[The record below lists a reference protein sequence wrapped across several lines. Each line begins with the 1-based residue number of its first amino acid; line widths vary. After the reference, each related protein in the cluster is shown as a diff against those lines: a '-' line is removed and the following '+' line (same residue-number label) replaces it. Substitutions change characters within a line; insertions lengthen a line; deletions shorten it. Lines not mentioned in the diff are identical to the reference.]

1 MSGIIPIFER
11 ELYSYFRSPVAYVF
25 IIVFLM
31 ASTSCTFLLGG
42 FYESQQASLE
52 IFFLFHP
59 WLYLFLIP
67 AVGMR
72 LWAEER
78 QAGTDE
84 LLLTFP
90 IHPFS
95 AVLGKF
101 LAGWIFIG
109 LALLL
114 TFPLIITVNYLGQ
127 PDPGPIFTGYLGSF
141 LMAGAY
147 LAISICTSAL
157 TKNQVISFVLSVVIC
172 LILVLLGWGVLNESL
187 NNLFPVWIADLI
199 NQFSFTTHFDAIK
212 RGVIDFADVTYFCSI
227 IGIMLLLNVRIIT
240 TSEGR

>member
-31 ASTSCTFLLGG
+31 ASTSCTFFLGG

-78 QAGTDE
+78 QARTDE

-114 TFPLIITVNYLGQ
+114 TFPMIITVNYLGQ

-157 TKNQVISFVLSVVIC
+157 TKNQVISFVLSVVFC

-199 NQFSFTTHFDAIK
+199 SQFSFTTHFDAIK

>member
-1 MSGIIPIFER
+1 MSGMIPIFER

-31 ASTSCTFLLGG
+31 ASTSCTFFLGG

-72 LWAEER
+72 LWAEEHR
-78 QAGTDE
+78 SGTAE

-90 IHPFS
+90 IHPFT

-114 TFPLIITVNYLGQ
+114 TFPMIITVNYLGQ

-157 TKNQVISFVLSVVIC
+157 TENQVISFILSLS
-172 LILVLLGWGVLNESL
+172 LIH
-187 NNLFPVWIADLI
+187 I
-199 NQFSFTTHFDAIK
+199 
-212 RGVIDFADVTYFCSI
+212 
-227 IGIMLLLNVRIIT
+227 
-240 TSEGR
+240 

>member
-31 ASTSCTFLLGG
+31 ASTSCTFFLGG
-42 FYESQQASLE
+42 FYDSQQASLE

-78 QAGTDE
+78 QARTDE

-95 AVLGKF
+95 VVLGKF

-114 TFPLIITVNYLGQ
+114 TFPMIITVNYLGQ

>member
-1 MSGIIPIFER
+1 
-11 ELYSYFRSPVAYVF
+11 
-25 IIVFLM
+25 
-31 ASTSCTFLLGG
+31 
-42 FYESQQASLE
+42 
-52 IFFLFHP
+52 
-59 WLYLFLIP
+59 
-67 AVGMR
+67 
-72 LWAEER
+72 
-78 QAGTDE
+78 
-84 LLLTFP
+84 
-90 IHPFS
+90 
-95 AVLGKF
+95 
-101 LAGWIFIG
+101 
-109 LALLL
+109 
-114 TFPLIITVNYLGQ
+114 
-127 PDPGPIFTGYLGSF
+127 
-141 LMAGAY
+141 MAGAY